1 MNKKI
6 IIFIIV
12 IVLNLL
18 INTGC
23 WNYSEIDDKVIVSG
37 AAVDYDKEN
46 EKLILTIEAVK
57 PIMKGMQTEIQSEV
71 LSMKGKN
78 FFDAARNFVAVTGK
92 KLFWSH
98 AKVIIMSEDIINNEE
113 LFLSV
118 LDFLSRDAETRD
130 DLWLLLYK
138 GKKAMRVWDTD
149 VKVNNVTSFHL
160 DDMMKND
167 KSYSKFIAIPLW
179 EFIDNLAYE
188 GINPTLP
195 TVDVVDY
202 QDKVICRT
210 YGTAVFKGA
219 KKIGWL
225 NGSDSKTFLMIIDKL
240 KGGTY
245 VVNEKVSGEIVPIA
259 LEIFNNKTKIK
270 PVQSGDTITMKIET
284 KTTVNINDVG
294 TEKDFIAEEG
304 MKKLKKDGEKLIE
317 KDILDLIKKVQKEY
331 KSDIFGFGGIIE
343 REMPSLWKE
352 ISSNWDQVFPNLK
365 IDVNSELDIRGSALR
380 SKTIKTGE

>member
-12 IVLNLL
+12 IVINLL
-18 INTGC
+18 VNTGC
-23 WNYSEIDDKVIVSG
+23 WNYSEIDDKIIVAG

-46 EKLILTIEAVK
+46 DKLILTIEAVK
-57 PIMKGMQTEIQSEV
+57 PIMKGMQTEIQAEI
-71 LSMKGKN
+71 LKMEGEN
-78 FFDAARNFVAVTGK
+78 FFDAARNFIAVTGK
-92 KLFWSH
+92 KIFWSH

-130 DLWLLLYK
+130 DLWLFLYK
-138 GKKAMRVWDTD
+138 GEKAMEVWDTD
-149 VKVNNVTSFHL
+149 LKIQSITSFHL

-167 KSYSKFIAIPLW
+167 KSYSKFKSIPLW

-188 GINPTLP
+188 GINATLP

-202 QDKVICRT
+202 QGKVICRT
-210 YGTAVFKGA
+210 YGTAVFKGP

-225 NGSDSKTFLMIIDKL
+225 NGSDSKTFLMVIDKL
-240 KGGTY
+240 KGGTL
-245 VVNEKVSGEIVPIA
+245 VVNEKVESEIVPIA

-270 PVQSGDTITMKIET
+270 PVQSGETITMKIET
-284 KTTVNINDVG
+284 ETTANINDVG
-294 TEKDFIAEEG
+294 TEEDFIAEEG
-304 MKKLKKDGEKLIE
+304 MNKLKKDGEKLIE
-317 KDILDLIKKVQKEY
+317 KSILDLIKKVQMEY

-352 ISSNWDQVFPNLK
+352 ISSNWDEVFPNLK
-365 IDVNSELDIRGSALR
+365 IDVKSELIIRGSALR